1 MAANLRVE
9 LVQTKLPVKQQIQEL
24 LSGETWS
31 DDKNQENP
39 NKCKSAKAIILR
51 EVTSLLSE
59 GDSKPDQLKAS
70 VEKGR

>member
-1 MAANLRVE
+1 MVE
-9 LVQTKLPVKQQIQEL
+9 NKCGT
-24 LSGETWS
+24 GHC
-31 DDKNQENP
+31 DKNQENP

-70 VEKGR
+70 VEKER